1 VESLP
6 AALAGAKAA
15 ILLGVRKSDEAIPPP
30 LDGDEVREGDVAG
43 ELAFLERSVTLLRIN
58 IQDLLNQSIDR
69 EKALQ
74 EYLSSLTSYAARAEV
89 KFRSLERGED
99 ELQDDERRLER
110 NIRDL
115 QNEMEDAIQAGEGK
129 STTALMEDILSQQ
142 RRLAEVS
149 SELAVTELLVKAF
162 EDIVEPLQER
172 LAAVSANEDALLKGV
187 QVVDMPGVEDL
198 GVIKTEERIR
208 SIRKRTG
215 SRGTS
220 NFGGPLY

>member
-1 VESLP
+1 
-6 AALAGAKAA
+6 
-15 ILLGVRKSDEAIPPP
+15 
-30 LDGDEVREGDVAG
+30 VREGDVAG